1 MSLPSSASR
10 PLKDWS
16 WESAN
21 VLAVAAAAVMC
32 VGLLG
37 GVLYCDTSYQAT
49 FGNGRCSLFGLFL
62 STFWNDLGGLF
73 SSVGVGIGGFFSHAP
88 VPTPPGGS
96 LAGEVVATEW
106 TQCLF
111 VPFLVG
117 WMVHWLWRRLRELP
131 VQGSR
136 QGYGVL
142 VAGLLLYVLGYLAEN
157 YYIGIVAL
165 QVVYAG
171 LIVLFLG
178 WRFMRELFFPW
189 AFLLFMWP
197 YGFFEDIAFELRM
210 LMSSLSHHVLL
221 LMGVAN
227 VLNGTAIVSPPGQT
241 PPFGIDIADPCSGI
255 RSLFALVMVAAL
267 AAFVLFRHAWQKAII
282 VAASI
287 PLVIVGNLVRIL
299 LLTLATIHF
308 GEPFALGE
316 NDHPSWFHEGAGYVV
331 YLINFACL
339 LGLGWVLNRIS
350 GDSDTNPRTAGVRL

>member
-37 GVLYCDTSYQAT
+37 RRALLRYLLPGDLRQRPLLALRPFSQHVLERPGRAVLVSWSGDWRFLFARSRSYSPGWIVGRRSG
-49 FGNGRCSLFGLFL
+49 GNRMDAVSLCSVP
-62 STFWNDLGGLF
+62 GGL
-73 SSVGVGIGGFFSHAP
+73 
-88 VPTPPGGS
+88 
-96 LAGEVVATEW
+96 
-106 TQCLF
+106 
-111 VPFLVG
+111 G
-117 WMVHWLWRRLRELP
+117 WCTGCGAACANCP
-131 VQGSR
+131 YKGSR

-299 LLTLATIHF
+299 LLTPGNDPLWRTICAR
-308 GEPFALGE
+308 GKR
-316 NDHPSWFHEGAGYVV
+316 SSVV
-331 YLINFACL
+331 VSRGGGLRGL
-339 LGLGWVLNRIS
+339 L
-350 GDSDTNPRTAGVRL
+350 D